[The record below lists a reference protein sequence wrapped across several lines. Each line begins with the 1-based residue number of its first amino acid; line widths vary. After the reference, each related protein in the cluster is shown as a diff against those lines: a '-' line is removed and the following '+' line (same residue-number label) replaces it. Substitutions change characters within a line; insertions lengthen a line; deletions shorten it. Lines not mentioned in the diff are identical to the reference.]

1 MGAALGGGL
10 GRYQGFYGLLAD
22 NIVDA
27 DLVLADGSKITVSDS
42 SHSDLLWAL
51 KGAGHNFGIVT
62 RFTLKTYPSPV
73 QDWYFAQFVFTQ
85 DKLESFVAAVNK
97 MMNNGTQPKELMN
110 YFVYAWNPA
119 ISTTEVFQ
127 RIHRISQYGANNILA
142 RYCVHDLLR
151 RNRRTSRHLHRA
163 LHGIKTKFPQRFQ
176 RTLPRPRQRH
186 QSRRRRLR
194 LSARLQSA
202 PIPCWPADV

>member
-27 DLVLADGSKITVSDS
+27 DLVLADGSTITVSDS

-62 RFTLKTYPSPV
+62 RFTLKTYQSPV

-85 DKLESFVAAVNK
+85 DKLESFVAQVNK

-110 YFVYAWNPA
+110 YFLYAWNPA
-119 ISTTEVFQ
+119 ISITEVI
-127 RIHRISQYGANNILA
+127 RRVPRRSQ
-142 RYCVHDLLR
+142 C
-151 RNRRTSRHLHRA
+151 TS
-163 LHGIKTKFPQRFQ
+163 
-176 RTLPRPRQRH
+176 
-186 QSRRRRLR
+186 
-194 LSARLQSA
+194 
-202 PIPCWPADV
+202 

>member
-1 MGAALGGGL
+1 M

-27 DLVLADGSKITVSDS
+27 DLVLANGSTITVSSS

-62 RFTLKTYPSPV
+62 RFTLKTYQSPA

-85 DKLESFVAAVNK
+85 DKLETLVTQVNK

-110 YFVYAWNPA
+110 YYLYAWNPA
-119 ISTTEVFQ
+119 ISTTEVV
-127 RIHRISQYGANNILA
+127 RPIHHRSQ
-142 RYCVHDLLR
+142 C
-151 RNRRTSRHLHRA
+151 
-163 LHGIKTKFPQRFQ
+163 K
-176 RTLPRPRQRH
+176 
-186 QSRRRRLR
+186 
-194 LSARLQSA
+194 
-202 PIPCWPADV
+202 C

>member
-27 DLVLADGSKITVSDS
+27 DLVLADGSTITVSDS
-42 SHSDLLWAL
+42 SHSDLFWAL

-62 RFTLKTYPSPV
+62 RFTLKTYESPV

-85 DKLESFVAAVNK
+85 DKLETFVAAVNK

-119 ISTTEVFQ
+119 ISTTEVI
-127 RIHRISQYGANNILA
+127 RRVHRIQQYGADKILA
-142 RYCVHDLLR
+142 RYCVHYLLCG
-151 RNRRTSRHLHRA
+151 NRRTSRHLHSA
-163 LHGIKTKFPQRFQ
+163 LPRIGTKFPQRFQ
-176 RTLPRPRQRH
+176 RTLPYPR
-186 QSRRRRLR
+186 
-194 LSARLQSA
+194 
-202 PIPCWPADV
+202 